1 MCVWDNEHIDF
12 DQNMIFTSSFV
23 TLIDLIS
30 LSESEEFRF
39 KAAFQIRKVLGLVV
53 IQSSLGQVNKLKC

>member
-12 DQNMIFTSSFV
+12 DHNMIFTSSFV

-30 LSESEEFRF
+30 LSESEEE
-39 KAAFQIRKVLGLVV
+39 
-53 IQSSLGQVNKLKC
+53 